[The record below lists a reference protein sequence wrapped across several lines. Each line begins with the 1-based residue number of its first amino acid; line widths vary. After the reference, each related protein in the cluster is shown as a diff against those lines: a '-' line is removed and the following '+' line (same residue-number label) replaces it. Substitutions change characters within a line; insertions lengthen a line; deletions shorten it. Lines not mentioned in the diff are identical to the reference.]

1 MGSGLKD
8 KKKKKWMP
16 QYLPTAEEIKH
27 RDYCIKNDIRISPA
41 GIYGDPDNWH
51 IEIRLGPYKR
61 GEKGYKSP
69 NAYDKKTIW
78 PEYYRMCKYYYD
90 KHTR

>member
-1 MGSGLKD
+1 MDATIYGNC
-8 KKKKKWMP
+8 
-16 QYLPTAEEIKH
+16 EEQIKH
-27 RDYCIKNDIRISPA
+27 RDYCIKNDIRISPL
-41 GIYGDPDNWH
+41 GINDDPDNWR

-61 GEKGYKSP
+61 GEKGYIAP
-69 NAYDKKTIW
+69 NAYDKNTIW